1 MNELASKAQ
10 LRMSYFRW
18 ALFCIAVILLCGT
31 GSALLANSG
40 YGNHWFAAL
49 AKPDIMPAG
58 WVFRAV
64 WTALY
69 VLLGLAV
76 ALVIDARRARG
87 RGLALT
93 LFIVQL
99 LCNFI
104 WFPLFFAA
112 HELTL
117 SVYLLCAVL
126 VLSLVTAG
134 LFARIRAGAAL
145 LMLPYILWLCLA
157 AYLNFEVHRLNP
169 NAETLVAPAINT
181 QI

>member
-1 MNELASKAQ
+1 MNELASRAQ

-18 ALFCIAVILLCGT
+18 ALFCITVILLCGM

-49 AKPDIMPAG
+49 AKPDIMPPG

-69 VLLGLAV
+69 ILLGLAV
-76 ALVIDARRARG
+76 ALVVDARGARG

-93 LFIVQL
+93 LFVVL
-99 LCNFI
+99 LMGNFI
-104 WFPLFFAA
+104 WSPLFFSG

-117 SVYLLCAVL
+117 SVYLLAVML
-126 VLSLVTAG
+126 GLSLLTAWR
-134 LFARIRAGAAL
+134 FSRIRTGAAL
-145 LMLPYILWLCLA
+145 LMLPYILWLCFA
-157 AYLNFEVHRLNP
+157 TYLNFEVNRLNP
-169 NAETLVAPAINT
+169 NAETLVAPTINT